1 MCARAHCTVA
11 REAGDALSQHYV
23 CTFLRKTERFVNV
36 CERSQMSAGSGQQLF
51 HPRGNS
57 REGKPSVL
65 VVMAARN
72 KQPHPVP
79 IGDKCC

>member
-1 MCARAHCTVA
+1 MCGFLGKIVNA
-11 REAGDALSQHYV
+11 SV
-23 CTFLRKTERFVNV
+23 CICV
-36 CERSQMSAGSGQQLF
+36 CGQMSAESGQQLF

-57 REGKPSVL
+57 RDGKPSVL
-65 VVMAARN
+65 VVMAASN